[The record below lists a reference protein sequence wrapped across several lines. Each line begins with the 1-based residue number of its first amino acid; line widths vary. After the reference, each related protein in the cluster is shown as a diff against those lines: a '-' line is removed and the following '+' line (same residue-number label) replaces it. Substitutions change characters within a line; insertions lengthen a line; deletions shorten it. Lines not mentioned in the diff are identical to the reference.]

1 MKMIKKWI
9 ACLMAVGMMLSLT
22 ACGVSGD
29 QVAVNK
35 PQQKDPDAKKRIAV
49 SMPTKD
55 LQRWAQD
62 GSNMKAQLEKQ
73 GYDVD
78 ISMRTTILQRR
89 SARLKI

>member
-49 SMPTKD
+49 SMVKPSTIHPPGK
-55 LQRWAQD
+55 RR
-62 GSNMKAQLEKQ
+62 NLEW
-73 GYDVD
+73 VFLS
-78 ISMRTTILQRR
+78 ISIR
-89 SARLKI
+89 SFLIPCPL